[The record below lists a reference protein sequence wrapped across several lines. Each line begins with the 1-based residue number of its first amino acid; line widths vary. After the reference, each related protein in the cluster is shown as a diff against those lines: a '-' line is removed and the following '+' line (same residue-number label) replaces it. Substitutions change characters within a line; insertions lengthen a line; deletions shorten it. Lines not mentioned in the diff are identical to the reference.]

1 MLGFKAVGIMLVIMA
16 VMTAGFY
23 WYYTDTQERIAILHE
38 NSAKLETAVQI
49 QKQTIEQ
56 FNKDIKAVVAEKR
69 FVEMEFAETR
79 AAIEE
84 LRKKFNKVSKLL
96 GARDLGKLGAAKPKP
111 IERVINK
118 ATKEVFR
125 CFEIASGAKLTE
137 NEKNAV
143 KPSQIN
149 KACPA
154 IANPQYISP

>member
-1 MLGFKAVGIMLVIMA
+1 MLGFKAIGVMLVVMA
-16 VMTAGFY
+16 VITAGFY
-23 WYYTDTQERIAILHE
+23 WYYTDTQKRIAILHE
-38 NSAKLETAVQI
+38 NSAKLETVVQI

-56 FNKDIKAVVAEKR
+56 YNKDIKAVLAEKH
-69 FVEMEFAETR
+69 FIEMEFAKSR
-79 AAIEE
+79 NAIKE
-84 LRKKFNKVSKLL
+84 LRRKFNKVSKLL

-111 IERVINK
+111 IERIINK

-137 NEKNAV
+137 NEENAI

-154 IANPQYISP
+154 IANPQHISP